1 MDTEP
6 LPQHVPLD
14 VGADPGEQASEY
26 VSEIENMAS
35 VAPARPHSSADSGPC
50 LYLGP
55 AGQRCERPGGI
66 ASKMRDPRRI
76 LAAAVTIMVLLWPY
90 LDELV
95 HEIIGWKHSH

>member
-1 MDTEP
+1 V
-6 LPQHVPLD
+6 H
-14 VGADPGEQASEY
+14 
-26 VSEIENMAS
+26 
-35 VAPARPHSSADSGPC
+35 
-50 LYLGP
+50 
-55 AGQRCERPGGI
+55 RPGGI